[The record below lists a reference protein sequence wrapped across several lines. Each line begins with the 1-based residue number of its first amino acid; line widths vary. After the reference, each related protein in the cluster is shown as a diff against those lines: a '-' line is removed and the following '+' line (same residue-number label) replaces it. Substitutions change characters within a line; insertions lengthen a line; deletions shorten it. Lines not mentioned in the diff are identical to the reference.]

1 MNITRD
7 GFQYNVLFTR
17 IVHQWDFV
25 RTVRKEFPKERGSV
39 FIPCYELWWRGSE
52 QTKIKPLFLGYVF
65 FYSDLGLEEIH
76 IITRKVMKETGLI
89 AGELNVGRGDLVSQ
103 NKKPS
108 FDVIEEN
115 MFFDINE
122 DEASFLDFMR
132 QFKTDGQDGNRDKDI
147 TGEAILK
154 MSRGYREKGRI
165 VIMEGPLKGY
175 EEHIVDVNTRQRK
188 AYLDI
193 SIKGH
198 VAKAG
203 LYFMGKRYYYPD
215 DKDAPSL
222 LSDGSE
228 VDTKELSKIMME
240 KKR

>member
-1 MNITRD
+1 MNV
-7 GFQYNVLFTR
+7 FSYNVLSTR
-17 IVHQWDFV
+17 TIRQWEYV
-25 RTVRKEFPKERGSV
+25 KALRKGIPKEKGCV
-39 FIPCYELWWRGSE
+39 FIPCCELWWRGSE
-52 QTKIKPLFLGYVF
+52 KTVIKPLFPGYVF
-65 FYSDLGLEEIH
+65 IYSCLDPEEIH
-76 IITRKVMKETGLI
+76 TLSKKAMRESGTYGGALPI
-89 AGELNVGRGDLVSQ
+89 GRGEIKNGTDR
-103 NKKPS
+103 PS
-108 FDVIEEN
+108 FEESKEN
-115 MFFDINE
+115 MVCDITE
-122 DEASFLDFMR
+122 EEAVFLDFMR
-132 QFKTDGQDGNRDKDI
+132 QFSSDDGNNEAKEA
-147 TGEAILK
+147 GEAILK

-203 LYFMGKRYYYPD
+203 LYLMGKRYYYPD